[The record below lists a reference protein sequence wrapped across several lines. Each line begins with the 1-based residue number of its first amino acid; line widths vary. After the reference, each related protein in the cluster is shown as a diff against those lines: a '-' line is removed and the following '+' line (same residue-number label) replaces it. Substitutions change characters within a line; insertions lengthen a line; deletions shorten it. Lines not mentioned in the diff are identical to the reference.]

1 MYNPIIKFFYEVLVM
16 KTELISIASNGI
28 GRDDA
33 LILTEKTAAFC
44 GLDQKGT
51 MRLRLLSEELIEFM
65 NSFSNDLFGNFWLEV
80 NGNTVEVHLNTTI
93 PMDLQ
98 TRNEILSVASSG
110 KNSAAKGFMGRI
122 REMISLLTLPD
133 DPETKTLVDQAMGM
147 MSMGCQMGTH
157 SNNYSWAMS
166 RFVST
171 VEKENNQEEKDY
183 LERSIVANLADDVTV
198 NIVGSDVE
206 MVICKTF

>member
-1 MYNPIIKFFYEVLVM
+1 M
-16 KTELISIASNGI
+16 KTELISISSNGM
-28 GRDDA
+28 GRDEA

-44 GLDQKGT
+44 GLDNKAAL
-51 MRLRLLSEELIEFM
+51 RLRLLSEELIEFM
-65 NSFSNDLFGNFWLEV
+65 NSFSDEFPGNFWLEA

-98 TRNEILSVASSG
+98 TRNELLSVSSSG
-110 KNSAAKGFMGRI
+110 RNSAAKGFMGRI
-122 REMISLLTLPD
+122 REMISLMTLPD

-166 RFVST
+166 RFVSSI
-171 VEKENNQEEKDY
+171 EKEDNREEKDF

-198 NIVGSDVE
+198 HIVGSDVE
-206 MVICKTF
+206 MAIYKAF

>member
-1 MYNPIIKFFYEVLVM
+1 M
-16 KTELISIASNGI
+16 KTEIISISSNGN

-44 GLDQKGT
+44 GLDHT
-51 MRLRLLSEELIEFM
+51 AALRLRLLSEELIEFM
-65 NSFSNDLFGNFWLEV
+65 ISFSDDLLGNFWLEV
-80 NGNTVEVHLNTTI
+80 AGTNVEVHLNTSI

-98 TRNEILSVASSG
+98 TRKELLSVATSG

-122 REMISLLTLPD
+122 REMVSLLMLPD

-198 NIVGSDVE
+198 HIVGEDVE
-206 MVICKTF
+206 MVIYKSF